1 MNSAARILYSRKI
14 IHQILSVSA
23 ICGHYNNADSI
34 LKEYQTELREYIEIC
49 GGRVKAPEA

>member
-1 MNSAARILYSRKI
+1 MNRADRLPYSRKI

-23 ICGHYNNADSI
+23 ICGHHNNADSI
-34 LKEYQTELREYIEIC
+34 LKEYQTELREYIEIY